1 MRIKLDSHALR
12 ILRRVPHTTVYS
24 AMELFLL
31 TLLAIQCARLA
42 WTIVTPVGPV
52 GEWKASSALR
62 PPPPPTAGLAPG
74 FDPFFRLSGAGTAPL
89 VVTSLNLKLY
99 GVRENRASGGGA
111 AIIGLPD
118 GQQRS
123 FAVGEEI
130 VPGVTLTGVS
140 FDGVTISRG
149 GAVEQ
154 LYLDQSRAPG
164 AAGTPQTTVAP
175 SSMPGLSFAPPP
187 PPVAPGTTVPQI
199 EFQPRLNGGAVTGVT
214 VQPQGDGKALRDA
227 GLAPGDVITSVNGQ
241 RITSAEQARAL
252 ASELR
257 NKDVTVEVDR
267 AGRPVPLTIRN
278 GQ

>member
-1 MRIKLDSHALR
+1 
-12 ILRRVPHTTVYS
+12 LRRVPHTTVYS

-31 TLLAIQCARLA
+31 SLLAIQCARLA

-62 PPPPPTAGLAPG
+62 PPPPPAASLAGS
-74 FDPFFRLSGAGTAPL
+74 FDPFFRLSGTSTAPM

-164 AAGTPQTTVAP
+164 AAAAPSQTTAAP

-187 PPVAPGTTVPQI
+187 PAAAPTTSAPQI

-241 RITSAEQARAL
+241 RITSAEQARSL

-267 AGRPVPLTIRN
+267 AGRTVPLKIRD

>member
-1 MRIKLDSHALR
+1 
-12 ILRRVPHTTVYS
+12 
-24 AMELFLL
+24 MELFLL
-31 TLLAIQCARLA
+31 SLLAVQCARLA
-42 WTIVTPVGPV
+42 WTIVTPVGLV
-52 GEWKASSALR
+52 GEWKATSALR
-62 PPPPPTAGLAPG
+62 PPPAPAASLVG
-74 FDPFFRLSGAGTAPL
+74 SFDPFFRLSGASTAPL

-123 FAVGEEI
+123 FGVGEEI

-154 LYLDQSRAPG
+154 LYLDQSRVPG
-164 AAGTPQTTVAP
+164 AAGAQPQTQVAP
-175 SSMPGLSFAPPP
+175 SSMPGSSTPGLSFAPPP
-187 PPVAPGTTVPQI
+187 PPPAPPAASAPQI
-199 EFQPRLNGGAVTGVT
+199 EFQPRLNGGAVTGIT

-252 ASELR
+252 GAGLR

-267 AGRPVPLTIRN
+267 AGRTVPLKIRD

>member
-1 MRIKLDSHALR
+1 
-12 ILRRVPHTTVYS
+12 LRRVPHTTVFS
-24 AMELFLL
+24 AMELLL
-31 TLLAIQCARLA
+31 LSLLAVQCARLA

-52 GEWKASSALR
+52 GDWKATSALR
-62 PPPPPTAGLAPG
+62 PPPLPAASLAGS
-74 FDPFFRLSGAGTAPL
+74 FDPFFRLSGASAAPL

-130 VPGVTLTGVS
+130 VRGVTLTGVS

-164 AAGTPQTTVAP
+164 AAAPQSQTPVAP
-175 SSMPGLSFAPPP
+175 GSITGLNFAPPP
-187 PPVAPGTTVPQI
+187 PPAAAPPPSAPQI
-199 EFQPRLNGGAVTGVT
+199 EFQPRLDGGAVTGVT
-214 VQPQGDGKALRDA
+214 VQPQGDGSALRGA

-241 RITSAEQARAL
+241 RITSADQARAL
-252 ASELR
+252 GTELR
-257 NKDVTVEVDR
+257 NKEVTVEVDR
-267 AGRPVPLTIRN
+267 AGRTVPLKIRN

>member
-1 MRIKLDSHALR
+1 MRIRLDTRALR

-24 AMELFLL
+24 AMELLL
-31 TLLAIQCARLA
+31 LSLLAVQCARLA

-52 GEWKASSALR
+52 GEWKATSALR
-62 PPPPPTAGLAPG
+62 PPAPPAASLVGS
-74 FDPFFRLSGAGTAPL
+74 FDPFFRLSGESTAPM

-123 FAVGEEI
+123 FAIGEEI

-149 GAVEQ
+149 GAAEQ

-164 AAGTPQTTVAP
+164 AAGSQPQAQAAP
-175 SSMPGLSFAPPP
+175 SSMPTFSIATPPPAAAPAAPAPPIPIVSTVVRPPEVAPPP
-187 PPVAPGTTVPQI
+187 P
-199 EFQPRLNGGAVTGVT
+199 
-214 VQPQGDGKALRDA
+214 
-227 GLAPGDVITSVNGQ
+227 
-241 RITSAEQARAL
+241 
-252 ASELR
+252 
-257 NKDVTVEVDR
+257 EV
-267 AGRPVPLTIRN
+267 RN

>member
-1 MRIKLDSHALR
+1 
-12 ILRRVPHTTVYS
+12 LRRVPHTTVYS
-24 AMELFLL
+24 AMELLL
-31 TLLAIQCARLA
+31 LSLLALQCARLA

-52 GEWKASSALR
+52 GEWKATSALR
-62 PPPPPTAGLAPG
+62 PPAPPAAGLIG
-74 FDPFFRLSGAGTAPL
+74 SFDPFFRLSGASTAPM

-123 FAVGEEI
+123 FAIGEEI

-149 GAVEQ
+149 GAAEQ

-164 AAGTPQTTVAP
+164 AAGSQPQAQAAP
-175 SSMPGLSFAPPP
+175 SSMPTFSIATPPPAAAPAAPAPPIPIVSTVVRPPEVAPPP
-187 PPVAPGTTVPQI
+187 P
-199 EFQPRLNGGAVTGVT
+199 
-214 VQPQGDGKALRDA
+214 
-227 GLAPGDVITSVNGQ
+227 
-241 RITSAEQARAL
+241 
-252 ASELR
+252 
-257 NKDVTVEVDR
+257 EV
-267 AGRPVPLTIRN
+267 RN